1 MSKVRADQVKLALS
15 KRHTDDLF
23 LTEVKTGRTWDNKE
37 LLKFDAL
44 AMKKSWANPCLMGYE
59 VKVSRG
65 DFLQDQKWP
74 GYMAYCN
81 RFSFV
86 CPKGLIA
93 KDELPPEVGLIYYY
107 PDTGALRTER
117 AAKHRLTEIPPD
129 IYKYM
134 LMSRTESDSH
144 PFFSSRREMFEAYLE
159 EKKTCR
165 ALGRNVGS
173 KLVNEINELRKKVS
187 DVDWEKER
195 LQRDSD
201 LLQQVR
207 ELLGDYGI
215 RLGAWNSWEDE
226 LRQRLSTGVN
236 PQVMTVLDKVTDNV
250 GELRKMLQPEG
261 ASGS

>member
-1 MSKVRADQVKLALS
+1 MSKVRADQIKLALS

-23 LTEVKTGRTWDNKE
+23 LTEVKTGSTWNNSE

-59 VKVSRG
+59 VKVSRS
-65 DFLQDQKWP
+65 DFMKDQKWP

-93 KDELPPEVGLIYYY
+93 KDELPHEVGLIYYY

-117 AAKHRLTEIPPD
+117 AAKHRIIEIPPD

-144 PFFSSRREMFEAYLE
+144 PFFSSRREMLQAYVSD
-159 EKKTCR
+159 KSDR
-165 ALGRNVGS
+165 ARLGKEVGS
-173 KLVNEINELRKKVS
+173 KLVVEIRELRKQVK
-187 DVDWEKER
+187 DVDWEKAR

-201 LLQQVR
+201 LLQHVR
-207 ELLGDYGI
+207 ELLADYGI
-215 RLGAWNSWEDE
+215 RLGAWNKWEDE

-236 PQVMTVLDKVTDNV
+236 PQVMTVLNKVTNDV
-250 GELRKMLQPEG
+250 GELRKMLQPEE
-261 ASGS
+261 ASGK